1 LVTPAVTSG
10 RILFL
15 DGLRGVALV
24 FMVVNHTARWWL
36 DLSVGMARYHII
48 YLTVPLSAPLFL
60 FLVGFCLPLS
70 CLNSAARGASFGRIA
85 LKNVRRGA
93 LLVPMGWLLT
103 LLVFPDEPLFAG
115 EVLQT
120 IGLSIIGL
128 TPILPILRRR
138 LARALVLVLALG
150 WYATFALAL
159 PGLRAWLAG
168 HPVVSE
174 VWFTGF
180 PFWPWFA
187 FPLLG
192 VVLGWEWAERRRTD
206 AGDRA
211 FFTVMLAAGAASLAV
226 FLPLELWLG
235 SAPLHF
241 SSRRDLVLNRHWNP
255 GAVTCL
261 FIVGYIFTVLP
272 LVHYLMELKRWRPG
286 WLVVLG
292 QNALMLYFVHQIIAL
307 TLVRQRVGVLFKSWW
322 LYALA
327 NVALLALLV
336 GLGRLWPEIKHRA
349 RQVAAR
355 RRERRVPVA
364 RL

>member
-1 LVTPAVTSG
+1 
-10 RILFL
+10 
-15 DGLRGVALV
+15 
-24 FMVVNHTARWWL
+24 
-36 DLSVGMARYHII
+36 
-48 YLTVPLSAPLFL
+48 
-60 FLVGFCLPLS
+60 
-70 CLNSAARGASFGRIA
+70 
-85 LKNVRRGA
+85 
-93 LLVPMGWLLT
+93 
-103 LLVFPDEPLFAG
+103 
-115 EVLQT
+115 
-120 IGLSIIGL
+120 
-128 TPILPILRRR
+128 
-138 LARALVLVLALG
+138 
-150 WYATFALAL
+150 
-159 PGLRAWLAG
+159 
-168 HPVVSE
+168 
-174 VWFTGF
+174 
-180 PFWPWFA
+180 
-187 FPLLG
+187 
-192 VVLGWEWAERRRTD
+192 
-206 AGDRA
+206 
-211 FFTVMLAAGAASLAV
+211 MLAAGAASLAV

-307 TLVRQRVGVLFKSWW
+307 TLVRQRGGVLFKSWW

-355 RRERRVPVA
+355 RREGRVPVA